1 MDCINACSVCCAT
14 CCHRCCPNVEW
25 PCFGKKTKAKKKYPY
40 IEYYE
45 PAKAIDVADR
55 PEQAY
60 HKVPLEKIFEFPQ
73 ESREFRPHP
82 QVARRSLDAN
92 ILISQQPQA
101 VQSEQGFEP
110 MYITSRGRTIGTVSE
125 LPTPETS
132 PDESFE
138 VPPFT
143 PPPEGDTHVLESAFL
158 PVGEEPS
165 LQFSIYYDIQRR
177 VLAVNLLCAYNM
189 PGKEM
194 WGSLDFVV
202 SLFLLP
208 SREEVHQSK
217 IRSGT
222 RNPLFSETFNFH
234 SIVSEELYEQVLVFQ
249 VFTHD
254 KFTRDHLVGT
264 VVVPLKEADLF
275 GVTMVKNIGDGREI
289 LQVSP
294 LFLNKLYCYKF
305 DSVRER
311 S

>member
-1 MDCINACSVCCAT
+1 MDCINACSVCCAA
-14 CCHRCCPNVEW
+14 CCHRCCPNVEC
-25 PCFGKKTKAKKKYPY
+25 PCFGKKRKAKEKYPY

-45 PAKAIDVADR
+45 PAKAVDVSER

-73 ESREFRPHP
+73 ESTEFRTHP
-82 QVARRSLDAN
+82 QVGRQSLDSH

-101 VQSEQGFEP
+101 VQPEQGFEP
-110 MYITSRGRTIGTVSE
+110 MYITGRGRTIGTVSE
-125 LPTPETS
+125 IPTPDTS

-143 PPPEGDTHVLESAFL
+143 PPPEDDTRVSDSAFL
-158 PVGEEPS
+158 PVGDEPS
-165 LQFSIYYDIQRR
+165 LQFALYYDIQRG

-189 PGKEM
+189 PKKEM

-202 SLFLLP
+202 SVYLLP
-208 SREEVHQSK
+208 SREQVYQSK

-222 RNPLFSETFNFH
+222 RNPMFNETFNFH
-234 SIVSEELYEQVLVFQ
+234 SIVIVSEEIFEQVLVFQ
-249 VFTHD
+249 LFAHD

-275 GVTMVKNIGDGREI
+275 GVTMVKKIGDGGEI
-289 LQVSP
+289 LQVS
-294 LFLNKLYCYKF
+294 LCSCVLL
-305 DSVRER
+305 SMILAER
-311 S
+311 RA